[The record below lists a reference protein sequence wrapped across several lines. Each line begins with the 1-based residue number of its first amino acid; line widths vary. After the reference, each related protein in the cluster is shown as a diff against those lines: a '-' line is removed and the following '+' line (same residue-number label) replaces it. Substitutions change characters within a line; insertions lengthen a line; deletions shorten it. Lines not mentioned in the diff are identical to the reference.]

1 MTEVITCRGVAA
13 PRCEK
18 AVTNDT
24 LGVGGLC
31 DSEGEVCE
39 SGFVTTVME

>member
-24 LGVGGLC
+24 LGGGLC